1 MIISRGKGYI
11 YYVIVL
17 YNEYIWDSKTYRS
30 LKTEDSNIILVDN
43 STNDRYKDA
52 NIEYTKAKNHKY
64 MDMKGNK
71 GLSKAY
77 NTVIKEYL
85 NKIEGYVVW
94 LDSDTEIPAD
104 YFTNL
109 KAVVLGKSGAD
120 IIVPIIKDKKGNIVS
135 PNSKG
140 ILKNKPIKGYEENL
154 VIRNFNAINSCT
166 AVNIRLYEDYLYDE
180 RLFLDEVDHKFFD
193 DFRDRRYNV
202 MNVEVIQ
209 NFSQRD
215 EKANLN
221 GAWIRFKL
229 RIADIIVYY
238 KLRKLGILGLIKCIL
253 LSFQMVKTYKSPR
266 FLKGIGFAI
275 KSYIQR
281 C

>member
-1 MIISRGKGYI
+1 MIVSKGKQYI

-30 LKTEDSNIILVDN
+30 LKNEASNIILVDN

-52 NIEYTKAKNHKY
+52 NIEYSKDNNHKY
-64 MDMKGNK
+64 IDMKGNK

-94 LDSDTEIPAD
+94 LDSDTEIPTD
-104 YFTNL
+104 YFSNL
-109 KAVVLGKSGAD
+109 LAVVLEKKEVD

-154 VIRNFNAINSCT
+154 VIRDFNAINSCT
-166 AVNIRLYEDYLYDE
+166 AVNVRLYEDYLYDE

-202 MNVEVIQ
+202 MNVVVTQ

-221 GAWIRFKL
+221 GAWTRFKL
-229 RIADIIVYY
+229 RLADIIVYY
-238 KLRKLGILGLIKCIL
+238 KLKKLGILGLIKCIL
-253 LSFQMVKTYKSPR
+253 LSFQMMKTYKSPS